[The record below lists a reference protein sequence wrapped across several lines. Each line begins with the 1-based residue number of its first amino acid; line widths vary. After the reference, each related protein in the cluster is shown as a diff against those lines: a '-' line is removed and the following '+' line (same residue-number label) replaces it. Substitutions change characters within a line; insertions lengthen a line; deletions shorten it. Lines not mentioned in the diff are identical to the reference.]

1 MKILQKSVAAVAAAL
16 IVGSALAG
24 CTQATIFGSYP
35 QDLSWSYK
43 DDASTLSIGGYIY
56 YNYSAFTAASQKVE
70 NGTGDFLDQKLKNDD
85 GKEVTAKEYIDQVTE
100 DACKNYI
107 YVNKVFKD
115 KKLSLTAE
123 EISSYK
129 KNADSYWTYYK
140 TVFEK
145 LGVSKDSFVSAGYE
159 NSAKLEAIFKSIY
172 GEGGEKE
179 VSTADMQKYYEDNY
193 VNYSYLSVPLYDT
206 STDSN
211 NQSTNTKKSDAD
223 IKKIKSNLEKY
234 AADINNGT
242 SYADEV
248 KVYMKDYNIQS
259 DPTISATNILKNAG
273 LGEDIEKAIESLK
286 DGQAKYITVGEG
298 GDSATC
304 YLIYRGN
311 IKDESKKLASD
322 ENTKY
327 SVLVNMK
334 SEEFQKDMK
343 EQAKNVKCEV
353 NTAAIEKYPCTN
365 YITEPATEAAT
376 EAATNTASADSK

>member
-1 MKILQKSVAAVAAAL
+1 
-16 IVGSALAG
+16 
-24 CTQATIFGSYP
+24 
-35 QDLSWSYK
+35 
-43 DDASTLSIGGYIY
+43 
-56 YNYSAFTAASQKVE
+56 
-70 NGTGDFLDQKLKNDD
+70 
-85 GKEVTAKEYIDQVTE
+85 
-100 DACKNYI
+100 
-107 YVNKVFKD
+107 
-115 KKLSLTAE
+115 
-123 EISSYK
+123 
-129 KNADSYWTYYK
+129 
-140 TVFEK
+140 
-145 LGVSKDSFVSAGYE
+145 
-159 NSAKLEAIFKSIY
+159 
-172 GEGGEKE
+172 
-179 VSTADMQKYYEDNY
+179 MQKYYEDNY

-376 EAATNTASADSK
+376 NTASADSK

>member
-16 IVGSALAG
+16 IAGSALAG

-376 EAATNTASADSK
+376 NTASADSK

>member
-1 MKILQKSVAAVAAAL
+1 MKILQRSVAVAAAAL
-16 IVGSALAG
+16 IAGSALAG

-43 DDASTLSIGGYIY
+43 DNSSTLSIGGYIY
-56 YNYSAFTAASQKVE
+56 YNYSAFTAASQKVK
-70 NGTGDFLDQKLKNDD
+70 NGTGDFLSQKLKNDD
-85 GKEVTAKEYIDQVTE
+85 GKEVTAKEYIAQVTE

-107 YVNKVFKD
+107 YVNKTFED

-145 LGVSKDSFVSAGYE
+145 LGVNKDSFVSAGYE

-211 NQSTNTKKSDAD
+211 NQSKNTKKSDAD
-223 IKKIKSNLEKY
+223 IKKIKSDLEKY
-234 AADINNGT
+234 AADINKGT
-242 SYADEV
+242 SYEDEV
-248 KVYMKDYNIQS
+248 KVYMKDYNIKT
-259 DPTISATNILKNAG
+259 DPTITATNILKKAG
-273 LGEDIEKAIESLK
+273 LGKDIEKTLEGLK

-304 YLIYRGN
+304 YLVYRGS
-311 IKDESKKLASD
+311 IKDEAKKLASD
-322 ENTKY
+322 ENTRY

-334 SEEFQKDMK
+334 SEEFQKDVK
-343 EQAKNVKCEV
+343 EQAKKVKCDV

-376 EAATNTASADSK
+376 SAASSGSK